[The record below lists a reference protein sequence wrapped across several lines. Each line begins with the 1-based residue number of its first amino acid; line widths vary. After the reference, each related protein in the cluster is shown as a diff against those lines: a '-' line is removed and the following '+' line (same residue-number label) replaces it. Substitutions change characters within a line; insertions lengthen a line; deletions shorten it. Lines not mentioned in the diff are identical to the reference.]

1 MASCLPASPA
11 PVVDTVTRLVSAV
24 CYHSPHLLASLV
36 TGLGPYCGE
45 AEGVPDTIRLVTTTV
60 MAVVISEKAGNN
72 SDLVTQ
78 VVDIL
83 RNCLKSETRYCLQV
97 LAYIY

>member
-45 AEGVPDTIRLVTTTV
+45 ADGVPDTIRLVTTTV

-78 VVDIL
+78 VADIL